1 MSFTV
6 TFYSFAK
13 RVNSTKQPATGTDY
27 DCIIKSPC
35 STVNPAI
42 QLDLGKT
49 MSPAAWNY
57 CYIPSFG
64 RLYWIKDWVYEDG
77 LWTAL
82 CKSDPMGSFKN
93 AIGSYSAYVLRS
105 ASQYD
110 GNVQDLYYPM
120 LADMSEVGVGSAQ
133 DPGWVTNWS
142 SGQFVIGIM
151 GKNSGPNGGAVT
163 YYAISSSGM
172 QAITDYL
179 LDESHYTNVTDIT
192 PDLLKCIFNPLQYIV
207 SCMWFPFTVAS
218 LGSISLE
225 VGWWTISGVNAAK
238 ISNSV
243 ETYNLSFTLPTH
255 PQAATRGNYLNAP
268 PFSRYTV
275 YAGPWGVIPVDAANI
290 IGKTAVSFVM
300 KVDLFTGTG
309 RLSMTSGGGAL
320 TYVED
325 HVTQIGV
332 PVSLGQNVINQGAL
346 MQVAT
351 AGGEI
356 FDSVTHLKLGAAM
369 NTEIETVGSVA
380 ALSQSVPSVVGSN
393 GSMAFN
399 TQFRL
404 VGRFMKI
411 ADEDRASRGR
421 PLLKV
426 KTISS
431 LSGYIQCV
439 DADPAIA
446 CTDTELSEIVNYMN
460 SGFYYE

>member
-1 MSFTV
+1 MSFKV

-13 RVNSTKQPATGTDY
+13 RVNSTKQPTGGSDY

-35 STVNPAI
+35 STVNPSI

-64 RLYWIKDWVYEDG
+64 RLYWIKDWVFENG

-82 CKSDPMGSFKN
+82 CKSDPMGSFKTS
-93 AIGSYSAYVLRS
+93 IGSYSAYVLRS
-105 ASQYD
+105 ASQSD
-110 GNVQDLYYPM
+110 GDIQDLYYPM
-120 LADMSEVGVGSAQ
+120 LADMTETGVSSSQ

-142 SGQFVIGIM
+142 SGQFVVGIM
-151 GKNSGPNGGAVT
+151 GKNAGPNGGAVT
-163 YYAISSSGM
+163 YYAMSSSGM

-179 LDESHYTNVTDIT
+179 LDDANYSNITEIT

-207 SCMWFPFTVAS
+207 SCMWFPFTVAI

-243 ETYNLSFTLPTH
+243 ETQNLSFTLPTH
-255 PQAATRGNYLNAP
+255 PQAATRGSYLNLP
-268 PFSRYTV
+268 PFSRYIV
-275 YAGPWGVIPVDAANI
+275 YAGPWGVIPIDPANI
-290 IGKTAVSFVM
+290 VGKNAVTFIM
-300 KVDLFTGTG
+300 KVDVYTGTG
-309 RLSMTSGGGAL
+309 RLSMAGGDL

-325 HVTQIGV
+325 HVAQIGV
-332 PVSLGQNVINQGAL
+332 PIAVGQNVINQGAL

-351 AGGEI
+351 AGGEMI
-356 FDSVTHLKLGAAM
+356 DNVTHGRLGAAM

-380 ALSQSVPSVVGSN
+380 ALSQSVPTVVGSN

-399 TQFRL
+399 TQFKL
-404 VGRFMKI
+404 LGRFMKI
-411 ADEDRASRGR
+411 ADEDNASRGR

-446 CTDTELSEIVNYMN
+446 CTDSELAEIVSYMN